1 MIILELCCIIS
12 QAQTPFDKFLPKGKT
27 IPMLEL
33 KEKPIFRIEN
43 PDTNALLKYGEFIDD
58 KFYFYGKNDNLLLTY
73 TLTPTDK
80 KWLSRDP
87 KESQFPDKTP
97 YGFVSGNPINR
108 IDPDGQADYYLKD
121 GTHAGNDGVDDN
133 RTMTTTG
140 VQEGPSPNGSS
151 EAWRFNGARDMNL
164 AHDKFATNSNI
175 FKFEGVSNDPNEY
188 LGFAH
193 ASNNWSRKIGMS
205 QNKLLMGGYSSVK
218 SVNKV
223 PMGTANS
230 TVNKLARAA
239 MLHVLSGGADPTG
252 GATHWD
258 GTDFAAWGLNNPDGN
273 SHAKFRQ
280 YTNIMIDI
288 NHFNTYTSANGT
300 SEIYSGR
307 SYAIPAPV
315 FSNSPI
321 VGSTH
326 IHIVT
331 GAELSNS
338 KVHQSIYSTGT
349 AGQSIFWKVRND

>member
-151 EAWRFNGARDMNL
+151 EAWRFNGANDLNVG
-164 AHDKFATNSNI
+164 HDEFLKFAGAIHIETSGD
-175 FKFEGVSNDPNEY
+175 KNESY
-188 LGFAH
+188 A
-193 ASNNWSRKIGMS
+193 IGTTT
-205 QNKLLMGGYSSVK
+205 
-218 SVNKV
+218 VNKV
-223 PMGTANS
+223 ERYDQTIMKQFKNGYFS
-230 TVNKLARAA
+230 SS
-239 MLHVLSGGADPTG
+239 LHEPGVTRWKEFQKSPTNDKFGLGSAINAYLYKAGVITTDLSN

-258 GTDFAAWGLNNPDGN
+258 GRDLLTRGISHYRYKPHPLNPSKSGISVVTGVDLNQYLNNV
-273 SHAKFRQ
+273 Q
-280 YTNIMIDI
+280 
-288 NHFNTYTSANGT
+288 NHLPNKTLTPVSTVSEKYSLWEARATY
-300 SEIYSGR
+300 
-307 SYAIPAPV
+307 
-315 FSNSPI
+315 
-321 VGSTH
+321 
-326 IHIVT
+326 
-331 GAELSNS
+331 
-338 KVHQSIYSTGT
+338 
-349 AGQSIFWKVRND
+349 GQTLFFYEK